1 MQNPNI
7 KFVNFNGGD
16 DGDDV
21 EYEILGPRDAP
32 SY

>member
-7 KFVNFNGGD
+7 KFVNFGGGY

-21 EYEILGPRDAP
+21 ECEILDPNDAP